1 MSAIYTTTR
10 FGLAETI
17 TPHAKQLLGRDPISF
32 QQFVQD
38 YASIWANTK
47 PDGVKTMK
55 ITIFGSTGGT
65 GKELVNQ
72 ALAAGREVTV
82 YVRNPAKL
90 TGLQDR
96 VMVVQGN
103 LEDRDAIG
111 EAVAG
116 AEAVISALGPTN
128 NKPGNPL
135 TAGMDHIVTASGKP
149 SCTTAHCGNGGWC
162 CRPERQTADDRPL
175 FWSGFTAVC

>member
-1 MSAIYTTTR
+1 
-10 FGLAETI
+10 
-17 TPHAKQLLGRDPISF
+17 
-32 QQFVQD
+32 
-38 YASIWANTK
+38 
-47 PDGVKTMK
+47 MK

-72 ALAAGREVTV
+72 ALAAGHEVTV

-135 TAGMDHIVTASGKP
+135 TAGMDHIVTAMGKTIMYNGSLWQRGLVLP
-149 SCTTAHCGNGGWC
+149 TRTTN
-162 CRPERQTADDRPL
+162 RR
-175 FWSGFTAVC
+175 